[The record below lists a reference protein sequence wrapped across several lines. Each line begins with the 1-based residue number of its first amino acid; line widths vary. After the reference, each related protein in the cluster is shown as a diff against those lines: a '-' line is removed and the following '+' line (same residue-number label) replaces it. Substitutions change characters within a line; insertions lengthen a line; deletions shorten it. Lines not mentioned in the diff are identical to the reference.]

1 MPTRSRRT
9 TAATG
14 TAGDAVQDAT
24 AALEAAAHD
33 VADNVPDLDL
43 ETLAAGRNTSSTAG
57 RVFRAP
63 STAIR
68 TLVDDVTGAARR
80 PDAVLSWVGLAG
92 LAAVGV
98 IEAPVAAVVGVAI
111 AVAGGV
117 RRARG

>member
-1 MPTRSRRT
+1 MPTRSRRIT
-9 TAATG
+9 TDTG

-24 AALEAAAHD
+24 TALEAAAHD

-43 ETLAAGRNTSSTAG
+43 ETLAAERRADSTA
-57 RVFRAP
+57 RAVFRAP
-63 STAIR
+63 GTAVR
-68 TLVDDVTGAARR
+68 TLVDDVAGAARR
-80 PDAVLSWVGLAG
+80 PDAVLTWVGLAG

-98 IEAPVAAVVGVAI
+98 IEAPVAAVVGVAV